1 MNLKVYKLL
10 ANDATHL
17 HIIAVGEAER
27 VARELVNFAGKLYL
41 SIVPKMDDVRGI
53 LRIHTRC
60 NDQDQIA
67 LAYHL
72 YNLDATFNPPFDP
85 EPKRL
90 K

>member
-1 MNLKVYKLL
+1 MYKLL

-27 VARELVNFAGKLYL
+27 VARELVNFACKLYL

-72 YNLDATFNPPFDP
+72 YNLDATFNSPFDP